1 MQKTFLYM
9 GGVFLC
15 DFVYCCDIERYD
27 VQLTKL
33 APIYNIIYG
42 FITLV
47 APYLYLKNGH
57 NGRDVLSLRHITK
70 WLVRPQ
76 CITSKLT
83 NYDHPINPDFSSGCH
98 GLLEFFGK
106 RDVYKPYPHRHE
118 S

>member
-1 MQKTFLYM
+1 MRNIQINDKVIIKSRFAHLQKTFLYM

-27 VQLTKL
+27 VQLTKS

-70 WLVRPQ
+70 WPCPAAVHNLKIDQ
-76 CITSKLT
+76 L
-83 NYDHPINPDFSSGCH
+83 
-98 GLLEFFGK
+98 
-106 RDVYKPYPHRHE
+106 
-118 S
+118 